1 MLLTAKDKKSHKNHR
16 SRRRT
21 FNLSILQSFPIINC
35 VYACIWLACVYF
47 MVYKNLKV
55 GILSRFQG
63 SLLQVDF
70 VDCNKV
76 TLKQSI
82 SRKLVRE

>member
-1 MLLTAKDKKSHKNHR
+1 MFLIHLLQRATSIFLLLTAKDKKSHKNHR

-35 VYACIWLACVYF
+35 VYVCIWLACVYF

-63 SLLQVDF
+63 SLLE
-70 VDCNKV
+70 
-76 TLKQSI
+76 TLL
-82 SRKLVRE
+82 R